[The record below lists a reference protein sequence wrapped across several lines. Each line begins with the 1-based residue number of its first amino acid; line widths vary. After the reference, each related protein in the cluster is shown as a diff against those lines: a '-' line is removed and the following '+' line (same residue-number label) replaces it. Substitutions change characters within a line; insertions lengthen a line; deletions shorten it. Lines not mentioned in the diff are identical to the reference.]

1 MHMNL
6 SRAAVFLALA
16 LAGPAM
22 AADPSADTVVATVN
36 GTDVTLGQMIAL
48 RESLPPQYLEMPDQA
63 LFDGILDQLIQ
74 QVALSQAVD
83 KDLTKLETLNLENQ
97 RLGFLAGVALD
108 RTAKAAASD
117 EAVQKLYDQKYAS
130 AVPAKEYHAAHI
142 LVPTEDEAKA
152 IKAQLDAGA
161 DFAAIAKEKSTDK
174 GSGAAGGDLGWFGP
188 GMMVKPFEDAV
199 IALKPGETSGPVKTD
214 FGWHIIRLA
223 EVRDASAPKLDEVRG
238 ELVGDLQQQAVE
250 TYVTDLTKSADVKKS
265 VEGMDPAILKDT
277 ALIGQ

>member
-1 MHMNL
+1 MHKNL
-6 SRAAVFLALA
+6 SRAAVILALA

-117 EAVQKLYDQKYAS
+117 EAVQKLYDEKYAG

-174 GSGAAGGDLGWFGP
+174 GSGAAGGDLGWFGL
-188 GMMVKPFEDAV
+188 GMMVKPFEDGV

-250 TYVTDLTKSADVKKS
+250 TYVTDLTKSADIKKS